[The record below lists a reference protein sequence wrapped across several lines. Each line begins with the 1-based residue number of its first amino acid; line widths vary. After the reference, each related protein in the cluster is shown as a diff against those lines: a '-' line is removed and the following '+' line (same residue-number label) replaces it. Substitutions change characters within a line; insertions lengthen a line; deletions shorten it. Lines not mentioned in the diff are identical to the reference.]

1 MPRRLLARSVLIPSL
16 LSIFIGIQPLD
27 AQLGTATISGAV
39 VDQSGA
45 AVVGANVTAVN
56 AETGFR
62 RQTVSNSI
70 GQYNLPGLAPG
81 QYDLAF
87 EVQGFKKA
95 ENKGLTLQVD
105 QNARIDVTLEV
116 GQVTESIAITGQAP
130 LVESQSATLGA
141 VIDTQKILALP
152 LNGRNFAQLALL
164 VPGVNSGAPGAGG
177 AEGFSA
183 AGLRANQNAFQIDG
197 SSNSDSFQNRITVRP
212 NIDAIQEFKIQT
224 NNYSAEF
231 GKGGGAQV
239 NVITKSGTLEFH
251 GAAWEFVRNDAF
263 QARRFFDRNSSAFPC
278 DSSNPN
284 TTTRPACAPPF
295 KQNQFGFNL
304 GGPLFFVPKGSGPR
318 KTFFFTTYE
327 GFRQSRGN
335 ATVATVPSLAQRQG
349 DFSQNLLTT
358 TTTADALGRTYRR
371 GQIFDPRS
379 STPVTDASGRARFV
393 RTPFVGNIIPAAR
406 IDPVAAKIIS
416 DSTFVPLPNTTGT
429 IGGNGNP
436 SQNFL
441 DGRSVTS
448 NFDQFSARVDHQ
460 FSPNDTVFGRFSF
473 QDSNGFNPNT
483 FPGFGTQDNQRQMNV
498 TASYTKVLSP
508 SVVNEL
514 RFGYQ
519 GWFQLAAS
527 EDHLAGIDWV
537 TKFDIKGLSH
547 ARTPGL
553 LGSPSIPVTGFSGWG
568 NGSGPNRAR
577 NNTFQ
582 PLEML
587 SFNKGRHF
595 MKVGGELRAVFIDQ
609 TRPDTARGTFNF
621 DTPAWTGIDGVGN
634 TGNDLAGFMIG
645 IPRQSARVVSDFRT
659 EYRVREWGVFFQD
672 DYKATRNL
680 TLNFGMRYM
689 YFTPP
694 YTTDNNYGSFTYP
707 VACPSYSV
715 CGPNFVNFMTQNSPY
730 VPYHGIAGKD
740 LPRSLTNTEKND
752 FGPRFGF
759 AWQPMGRTSTVI
771 RGGYGIFYDTV
782 PVNVYGDSLLN
793 WPRVVEEQVNLSLSQ
808 NGPPPP
814 EGFIGFLIE
823 KPGLGPGPIAQFQ
836 PGPNGFPPDFHNA
849 YVQSWNFGVQQ
860 QLPGQMVL
868 EIAYIGTK
876 TTRLERQEQSNTA
889 EPLGFRSVVPDLSNN
904 PNIPSNVGSGGR
916 NQFRRL
922 VAFTKDQGIIVP
934 LGNVFLET
942 SQGFANYH
950 GGTLRFEK
958 RHSLGLTFITTYAFS
973 KAISDAP
980 GFGGGGA
987 GTGGRM
993 QNVLDRKA
1001 EKGLAELDHRQRFTS
1016 AFVYELPFGKGRK
1029 FWTGA
1034 GTVTNRFI
1042 GGWAVD
1048 GIFTLQSGY
1057 PMTIVRAGDPG
1068 GVGTNS
1074 ALRPDLVC
1082 NPNISRGG
1090 QTVDRFFK
1098 TECYVAPESL
1108 IAGDVRYGT
1117 AGRSTATGPGL
1128 IGTDFS
1134 LRKITAITERVNTE
1148 FRAEF
1153 FNAANH
1159 ANFSTPNRNLGDGNF
1174 GRVTDTADPRIIQFA
1189 LKLMF

>member
-1 MPRRLLARSVLIPSL
+1 M
-16 LSIFIGIQPLD
+16 
-27 AQLGTATISGAV
+27 
-39 VDQSGA
+39 
-45 AVVGANVTAVN
+45 
-56 AETGFR
+56 
-62 RQTVSNSI
+62 
-70 GQYNLPGLAPG
+70 
-81 QYDLAF
+81 
-87 EVQGFKKA
+87 
-95 ENKGLTLQVD
+95 
-105 QNARIDVTLEV
+105 EV
-116 GQVTESIAITGQAP
+116 GQLTESIEIAGQAP
-130 LVESQSATLGA
+130 LIESQSATLGA
-141 VIDTQKILALP
+141 VVDTQKILGLP

-197 SSNSDSFQNRITVRP
+197 TSNSDSFQNRITVRP

-239 NVITKSGTLEFH
+239 NVVTKSGTREFH
-251 GAAWEFVRNDAF
+251 GTLWEFVRNDAM
-263 QARRFFDRNSSAFPC
+263 QARRFFDRNSAVFPC
-278 DSSNPN
+278 SKSDTNIN
-284 TTTRPACAPPF
+284 TRPACAPPF

-304 GGPLFFVPKGSGPR
+304 GGPAFFVPKAGGER
-318 KTFFFTTYE
+318 RTFFFTTYE

-335 ATVATVPSLAQRQG
+335 ATVATVPSVAQRGG

-358 TTTADALGRTYRR
+358 TTGADALGRTYRR

-379 STPVTDASGRARFV
+379 SRSVTDSAGRPRFV
-393 RTPFVGNIIPAAR
+393 RDPFVGNIIPQSR
-406 IDPVAAKIIS
+406 FDPVAAKILAN
-416 DSTFVPLPNTTGT
+416 STFVPLPNTAGT
-429 IGGNGNP
+429 IGSNGNP
-436 SQNFL
+436 SNNFL
-441 DGRSVTS
+441 DGRSLTS
-448 NFDQFSARVDHQ
+448 NFDQFSARIDHQ

-473 QDSNGFNPNT
+473 QDSNGFTPNT
-483 FPGFGTQDNQRQMNV
+483 FPGFGTQDNQRQINV
-498 TASYTKVLSP
+498 TTSYTKVLSP
-508 SVVNEL
+508 TIVNEF

-519 GWFQLAAS
+519 GWFQLAAA
-527 EDHLAGIDWV
+527 EDNLAGIDWI
-537 TKFDIKGLSH
+537 TTFDIRGLSH

-553 LGSPSIPVTGFSGWG
+553 RGSPSIPVTGFSAWG
-568 NGSGPNRAR
+568 NGNGPNRAR

-595 MKVGGELRAVFIDQ
+595 MRVGGELRAVRIDQ

-634 TGNDLAGFMIG
+634 TGIDLAGFVLG
-645 IPRQSARVVSDFRT
+645 IPRQASRVVGDFITQYRT
-659 EYRVREWGVFFQD
+659 REWGAFFQD
-672 DYKATRNL
+672 DFKVARNL

-694 YTTDNNYGSFTYP
+694 YTTDDNYGAFTYP
-707 VACPSYSV
+707 VQCPSYSV
-715 CGPNFVNFMTQNSPY
+715 CGPNFVNFMTQDSPY
-730 VPYHGIAGKD
+730 VPFHGKAGKD
-740 LPRSLTNTEKND
+740 LPRSLTKTEKND

-759 AWQPMGRTSTVI
+759 AWQPFGQTSTVI

-782 PVNVYGDSLLN
+782 GVNVYGDSLLN
-793 WPRVVEEQVNLSLSQ
+793 FPRVVEEQVNLSLSQ

-823 KPGLGPGPIAQFQ
+823 KPNLGPGPIAQFQ

-849 YVQSWNFGVQQ
+849 YVQSWNLSVQR
-860 QLPGQMVL
+860 QLPAQMVI
-868 EIAYIGTK
+868 EVAYIGTK

-889 EPLGFRSVVPDLSNN
+889 EPLGFRSVVPDLTNN

-922 VAFTKDQGIIVP
+922 VAFTRDSGIIVP

-942 SQGFANYH
+942 SLGFANYQ
-950 GGTLRFEK
+950 GGTVRFEK
-958 RHSLGLTFITTYAFS
+958 RNSHGLTFIATYAFS

-987 GTGGRM
+987 STGGRM

-1001 EKGLAELDHRQRFTS
+1001 EKGLAELDHRQRFTN
-1016 AFVYELPFGKGRK
+1016 AFIYELPFGKGRA
-1029 FWTGA
+1029 FGA
-1034 GTVTNRFI
+1034 GAGRGLDRLI
-1042 GGWAVD
+1042 GGWAVE
-1048 GIFTLQSGY
+1048 GILTLQSGY
-1057 PMTIVRAGDPG
+1057 PMSIVRAGDPG

-1074 ALRPDLVC
+1074 ALRPDLIC
-1082 NPNISRGG
+1082 NPNIARGQ
-1090 QTVDRFFK
+1090 QTVDKFFK

-1108 IAGDVRYGT
+1108 VPGDVRYGT

-1128 IGTDFS
+1128 IGTDMS
-1134 LRKITAITERVNTE
+1134 VRKSTAITEKIKSE

-1159 ANFSTPNRNLGDGNF
+1159 ANFAIPNRNLGDGNF
-1174 GRVTDTADPRIIQFA
+1174 GKVTDTADPRIIQLG